1 MRYLFIINS
10 ICNPQLLRKLENA
23 IAALD
28 ESTRAFIEL
37 RYTQYA
43 GHAME
48 IATEISDQY
57 DDKVTIVVCGGDG
70 TVHEVVNGIAYRSTP
85 IIVIPIGTG
94 NDFAHSILPDNLINN
109 PTKIVSM
116 LQEFKVTPID
126 LIRID
131 SYDVLGNHL
140 PMWSRF
146 CVNITSIGIDTRAM
160 LAAEDIVAKSKKNK
174 YASKKWVYVK
184 SVLKQLK
191 LRSYRLDYNLE
202 VINSDTNEISENER
216 FHTITIANGRYYGA
230 GFCPAPEAKLDDG
243 IIDVCA
249 IEKLGWW
256 DSLKTLIRYRNGNHI
271 GRLGVR
277 TFKSTSGIITC
288 KDNSF
293 QLLGN
298 YDGVVFHG
306 HRIRFEV
313 FPEALNVGIV
323 PNEKT

>member
-10 ICNPQLLRKLENA
+10 ICDPKKLHKLENA

-28 ESTRAFIEL
+28 ENTRALIEL

-48 IATEISDQY
+48 IATEISDLY
-57 DDKVTIVVCGGDG
+57 DEKVTIVACGGDG
-70 TVHEVVNGIAYRSTP
+70 TVHEVVNGMAYRSTP
-85 IIVIPIGTG
+85 LVVIPLGTS
-94 NDFAHSILPDNLINN
+94 NDFARSVLPAHIFNN

-116 LQEFKVTPID
+116 LKEIKIVPID

-140 PMWSRF
+140 PMWSEF
-146 CVNITSIGIDTRAM
+146 CVNVASIGIDTQALLDADEV
-160 LAAEDIVAKSKKNK
+160 LAKKRKKS
-174 YASKKWVYVK
+174 YASKTGIYFK
-184 SVLKQLK
+184 SVLKLLK

-202 VINSDTNEISENER
+202 LVDSDVNEISENEK
-216 FHTITIANGRYYGA
+216 FLTISICNGKYYGA
-230 GFCPAPEAKLDDG
+230 GFCPAPNAKMDDG
-243 IIDVCA
+243 VLDICA
-249 IEKLGWW
+249 VEKLTWW
-256 DSLKTLIRYRNGNHI
+256 QSIKTLFKYKNGRHI
-271 GRLGVR
+271 GCQGVR
-277 TFKSTSGIITC
+277 IFKATSGIITC

-298 YDGVVFHG
+298 CDTKIFHG

-323 PNEKT
+323 PNEKV